1 MKTTIAEGAA
11 AAAGRFTSTALDDD
25 LVDVAY
31 TEVDTPIGPLF
42 VAVTRRGLVRV
53 SFPNE
58 DHGWVVDDLAT
69 RVSPR
74 VLEAPARL
82 DAVRRQLDEYF
93 DGRRRHFD
101 LSLDWSLTTGFR
113 RRVLRTTARIPY
125 GSVSTYQQVAA
136 RAGNAR
142 AARAA
147 GSALGSN
154 PMPIVVPCHRVV
166 RTGGNLGGFGGG
178 LDVKARLLELEGV
191 LL

>member
-1 MKTTIAEGAA
+1 MTTISQGAA
-11 AAAGRFTSTALDDD
+11 AAAERFTTTALHDD
-25 LVDVAY
+25 LVDVAFA
-31 TEVDTPIGPLF
+31 EVDTPIGPVF
-42 VAVTRRGLVRV
+42 VAVSRRGLVRV

-58 DHGWVVDDLAT
+58 DHDWVVDDLAA

-82 DAVRRQLDEYF
+82 DDVRRQLDEYF
-93 DGRRRHFD
+93 DGRRHRFD
-101 LSLDWSLTTGFR
+101 LTLDWSLTTGFR

-125 GSVSTYQQVAA
+125 GSVSTYQQVAT

-154 PMPIVVPCHRVV
+154 PMPIVVPCHRVL
-166 RTGGNLGGFGGG
+166 RTGGGLGGFGGG